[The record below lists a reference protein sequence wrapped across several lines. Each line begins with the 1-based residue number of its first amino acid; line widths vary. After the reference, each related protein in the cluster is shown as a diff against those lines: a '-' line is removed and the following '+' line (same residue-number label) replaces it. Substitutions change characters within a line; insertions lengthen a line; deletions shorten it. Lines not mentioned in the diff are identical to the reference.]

1 MDDNALISVIV
12 PVYNVENYL
21 YKCISSIITQSYG
34 NFELILIDDGSI
46 DKSGE
51 ICDSFS
57 EKDNRI
63 KVIHKV
69 NEGVSSARNY
79 GLKQARGEYI
89 CFVDSDAY
97 VLNDYL
103 LNLINCAD
111 KDIDFVLSGFKL
123 INGSFCYISS
133 PTKSKY
139 TGKVDLLLSDFSRLY
154 CCYAPYGKLFKRNII
169 VKHRLLFDAEIYY
182 GEDRLFVFEYLSYVN
197 KVAITP
203 YVDYCYCRR
212 DGSLISKIYSFKQE
226 YYAYQKSI
234 IVVESFLNKQHVKD
248 SRSKKNIFSL
258 VADFANRVLNTIYG
272 SKYYTYKERMCLLQ
286 NIDISLIGKYSHPVN
301 IREWIIKYLFLFKQV
316 RIHDFLRIHK
326 QKWLQLIF

>member
-1 MDDNALISVIV
+1 M
-12 PVYNVENYL
+12 
-21 YKCISSIITQSYG
+21 
-34 NFELILIDDGSI
+34 
-46 DKSGE
+46 
-51 ICDSFS
+51 
-57 EKDNRI
+57 
-63 KVIHKV
+63 
-69 NEGVSSARNY
+69 
-79 GLKQARGEYI
+79 
-89 CFVDSDAY
+89 
-97 VLNDYL
+97 
-103 LNLINCAD
+103 
-111 KDIDFVLSGFKL
+111 SGFKL